1 MVEFTHYFIYGN
13 PPEGFTMEKMEEW
26 LKVPKKMNMEVVY
39 YGVSIGTAEDFLIVL
54 KGKVTDFEKCRIPS
68 FLTTVKSSLLLGAIF
83 PTSCDVQME

>member
-1 MVEFTHYFIYGN
+1 MVEFTHYFVYGN

-54 KGKVTDFEKCRIPS
+54 KGKITDFEKLYSRDTAPP
-68 FLTTVKSSLLLGAIF
+68 LEDRRTTFGGKWN
-83 PTSCDVQME
+83 